1 MPISTQRWIF
11 DHGRGKPSRSN
22 PSPGQW
28 RDEDLKEFKKVITQE
43 INDIIAEWNTGKYT
57 TLKIGTGD
65 AIFNG
70 AISEITQERTP
81 KLYKFLQSEWNRL
94 LSAVNKAS

>member
-1 MPISTQRWIF
+1 MLEIKRSTLFKKNFKRIVQQPF
-11 DHGRGKPSRSN
+11 Y
-22 PSPGQW
+22 
-28 RDEDLKEFKKVITQE
+28 DEEEFKKVITQE

-94 LSAVNKAS
+94 LSAVNKTS